1 MSSNFRKPLVLA
13 LASAL
18 FLSACQ
24 PAATSGEST
33 DSTAAT
39 PATTPAPAAPVLDLA
54 AVRTQV
60 VRFQA
65 SDLDPAVNACDDF
78 NAHVNGKW
86 LAANPV
92 PSDRTT
98 WGSFETLSER
108 SLEIQRILAEAAA
121 ANADATGVAKLVG
134 DFYASAMDE
143 AAIERAGAT
152 PLEPILSRVAML
164 ESKVD
169 VANYVRDA
177 YANGRGVL
185 FSFYGNADYRDS
197 NQVIAYA
204 GQGGLSL
211 PERAYYLEDRADYA
225 SARDALRAHATALFT
240 LVGDDAEVAAQQ
252 ADAVMRFETRLA
264 TASTPRVELRD
275 PAKRYV
281 PTTLAEA
288 DALTPNLSWTAFFDA
303 VGVARPE
310 MFSLAMPDFFR
321 EVNTMLDEVP
331 VAEWRAYLRFHEID
345 NAAPYL
351 SEAFAQQSF
360 AFYSQALRG
369 QAEQTPRW
377 KRMLDALNG
386 SVGEAF
392 GQIYVDATF
401 PPESKTKMEALVENL
416 SQALKLRIEG
426 LEWMGDET
434 KQKALEK
441 WATFTPKIGYP
452 DKWRDWSGL
461 EFDRDNFAGN
471 VLAARAFNMRHNY
484 SKIGKPVDKSEW
496 FMPPQTVNAYYNST
510 RNEIVF
516 PAGILQPPFFDPK
529 ADDALNYGGI
539 VAVIGHEMIHGYD
552 DQGSKF
558 DAHGNFHNWWTDAD
572 RAGFEART
580 ARLVEQFNGYE
591 SIDGIHVNGTLTLGE
606 NIADLGGL
614 SVAYDAMKA
623 AQGDGFT
630 DPMIDG
636 LTQEQRFFMNWGTV
650 WRRNFTDG
658 ELKVR
663 LNTDSHAPAPFR
675 AIGAP
680 SNMDS
685 FAAAFDCKAGDAM
698 VRPDEVKVVIW

>member
-1 MSSNFRKPLVLA
+1 MPTSFRKPLVLA

-18 FLSACQ
+18 SLTACQ
-24 PAATSGEST
+24 PATQE
-33 DSTAAT
+33 AAAPQP
-39 PATTPAPAAPVLDLA
+39 PAAAASSDVRAPAIDLS
-54 AVRTQV
+54 TLTPV

-65 SDLDPAVNACDDF
+65 SDLDASIAACDDF
-78 NAHVNGKW
+78 NAHVNGTW

-98 WGSFETLSER
+98 WGSFETLGER
-108 SLEIQRILAEAAA
+108 TLEIQHRLAQAAA
-121 ANADATGVAKLVG
+121 ADAQATGVEKLVG
-134 DFYASAMDE
+134 DFFAAGMDE
-143 AAIERAGAT
+143 AAIEKAGIA
-152 PLEPILSRVAML
+152 PLRPLLARVDAIADAAGIAAYL
-164 ESKVD
+164 
-169 VANYVRDA
+169 RDSA
-177 YANGRGVL
+177 AEGRITL

-197 NQVIAYA
+197 NRVIAYA

-211 PERAYYLEDRADYA
+211 PERAYYLEEREDYA
-225 SARDALRAHATALFT
+225 KARTALREHVTALFA
-240 LVGDDAEVAAQQ
+240 LAGDAQDVAEQQ
-252 ADAVMRFETRLA
+252 ADAVLRFETRLA
-264 TASTPRVELRD
+264 QASTPRVELRD

-281 PTTLAEA
+281 PTTLAQA
-288 DALTPNLSWTAFFDA
+288 DALTPNFSWSAFFDA
-303 VGVARPE
+303 IGVARPE

-321 EVNTMLDEVP
+321 EVNMMFDDVP
-331 VAEWRAYLRFHEID
+331 VAQWRAYLRYREID
-345 NAAPYL
+345 NAAPFL
-351 SEAFAQQSF
+351 SQAFTRQNF

-377 KRMLDALNG
+377 KRVLDALNG
-386 SVGEAF
+386 AIGEAL
-392 GQIYVDATF
+392 GQIYVKTVF
-401 PPESKTKMEALVENL
+401 PPESKAKMESLVANL
-416 SQALKLRIEG
+416 SQALKQRIET

-434 KQKALEK
+434 KRQALEK

-452 DKWRDWSGL
+452 DTWRDWNGL
-461 EFDRDNFAGN
+461 NFSRGDFAGN
-471 VLAARAFNMRHNY
+471 VLAARAFNARYNY
-484 SKIGKPVDKSEW
+484 AKIGKPVDRTEW

-516 PAGILQPPFFDPK
+516 PAGILQPPFFDPT

-558 DAHGNFHNWWTDAD
+558 DAQGNFHNWWTDAD
-572 RAGFEART
+572 RSAFEART
-580 ARLVEQFNGYE
+580 DKLVEQFNAYE
-591 SIDGIHVNGTLTLGE
+591 SIDGIHVNGILTLGE

-614 SVAYDAMKA
+614 TAAHAAMKA
-623 AQGDGFT
+623 AQGEGFT

-636 LTQEQRFFMNWGTV
+636 FTQEQRFFLNWGTV

-685 FAAAFDCKAGDAM
+685 FAAAFGCKAGDAM
-698 VRPDEVKVVIW
+698 VRPADVKVVIW

>member
-1 MSSNFRKPLVLA
+1 MSNNLRKPLAAA

-18 FLSACQ
+18 FLTACQ
-24 PAATSGEST
+24 PAEQE
-33 DSTAAT
+33 AA
-39 PATTPAPAAPVLDLA
+39 APAAAPVEEVRAPALDFSSLTPA
-54 AVRTQV
+54 

-65 SDLDPAVNACDDF
+65 SDLDQSIPACGDF

-108 SLEIQRILAEAAA
+108 SLQVQRKLAEGSAADA
-121 ANADATGVAKLVG
+121 GATGVEKLVG
-134 DFYASAMDE
+134 DFYASGMDE
-143 AAIERAGAT
+143 AAIEKAGIE
-152 PLEPILSRVAML
+152 PLRPVLAKIDAITDSAGIAAYL
-164 ESKVD
+164 
-169 VANYVRDA
+169 RDSA
-177 YANGRGVL
+177 AQGRISL

-197 NQVIAYA
+197 SRVIAYV

-211 PERAYYLEDRADYA
+211 PERAYYLEEREDYA
-225 SARDALRAHATALFT
+225 KARAALREHVTALFV
-240 LVGDDAEVAAQQ
+240 LAGDAADVAEQQ
-252 ADAVMRFETRLA
+252 ADAVLRFETRLA
-264 TASTPRVELRD
+264 QASTPRVELRD

-281 PTTLAEA
+281 PTSVADA
-288 DALTPNLSWTAFFDA
+288 DALTPNFPWSALFDA
-303 VGVARPE
+303 IGVARPD
-310 MFSLAMPDFFR
+310 MFSLAMPGFFG
-321 EVNTMLDEVP
+321 ELNAMFDEVP
-331 VAEWRAYLRFHEID
+331 VEQWRAYLRYHEID
-345 NAAPYL
+345 DASPYL
-351 SEAFAQQSF
+351 TEAFAQQNF

-377 KRMLDALNG
+377 KRVLNALNG
-386 SVGEAF
+386 SVGEAL
-392 GQIYVDATF
+392 GQVYVKAVF
-401 PPESKTKMEALVENL
+401 PPESKAKMESLVGNL
-416 SQALKLRIEG
+416 SQALKQRIEG
-426 LEWMGDET
+426 LEWMSDET
-434 KQKALEK
+434 KRQALEK

-461 EFDRDNFAGN
+461 NFSRGDFAGN
-471 VLAARAFNMRHNY
+471 ALAARAFNARYNY
-484 SKIGKPVDKSEW
+484 SKIGKPVDKDEW

-516 PAGILQPPFFDPK
+516 PAGILQPPFFDPS

-572 RAGFEART
+572 RAAFEART
-580 ARLVEQFNGYE
+580 DKLVEQFNGYE

-614 SVAYDAMKA
+614 TAAHAAMKA
-623 AQGDGFT
+623 AQGEDFV

-636 LTQEQRFFMNWGTV
+636 HTQEQRLFLNWATV
-650 WRRNFTDG
+650 WRRSFTDG

-663 LNTDSHAPAPFR
+663 LNTDSHAPAMFR

-685 FAAAFDCKAGDAM
+685 FAAAFGCKAGDAM
-698 VRPDEVKVVIW
+698 VRPEDAKVVIW